1 MKTMIKSLKSI
12 GILLFL
18 FLLNSGFE
26 IYSPGVV
33 YSPSLK
39 TKNDLNMSVSL
50 AAPVS
55 SWLNIGAAYAI
66 DNHTGLMIHGISNN
80 VNHKGAVTI
89 DLTNTISYSNTNTS
103 INKIRMNA
111 VEIGA
116 GCFYSLGRKKNRL
129 FQLYGGIGGGSGSDA
144 YVDNDLLK
152 YMVSSKFYTA
162 FLQTSW
168 AYTGKYFESELDLK
182 ANYVRIYSFSGIIP
196 YEYDELHTIPY
207 MFKDLNSSG
216 ICIEPVY
223 TMKVGSPSL
232 KAIFQFGL
240 ETNYVINSPEYEYNW
255 QTGTSSLDIAAL
267 LSVFK
272 VSIGISF
279 TFREND
285 FKH

>member
-1 MKTMIKSLKSI
+1 MKTLIKSLKSVT
-12 GILLFL
+12 ILLFL
-18 FLLNSGFE
+18 FLLNSGFVM
-26 IYSPGVV
+26 YSPGVV

-55 SWLNIGAAYAI
+55 SWLNIGVAYAI
-66 DNHTGLMIHGISNN
+66 DNHMGLMVQGISNN
-80 VNHKGAVTI
+80 VSYRTTTI
-89 DLTNTISYSNTNTS
+89 NLPSIKTS
-103 INKIRMNA
+103 INNINMNA
-111 VEIGA
+111 VEIGT
-116 GCFYSLGRKKNRL
+116 GCFYTLGRKKNRL
-129 FQLYGGIGGGSGSDA
+129 FQLYGGIGGGSGRDSYINDGLSD
-144 YVDNDLLK
+144 

-168 AYTGKYFESELDLK
+168 AYTGRYFESELDLK
-182 ANYVRIYSFSGIIP
+182 ANYVGVYSFSGTIP

-207 MFKDLNSSG
+207 EFKDLNASG
-216 ICIEPVY
+216 IYIEPVY

-240 ETNYVINSPEYEYNW
+240 ETGYVISSPEYEYNW
-255 QTGTSSLDIAAL
+255 QTGTSSLSLAYL

-272 VSIGISF
+272 VSIGISY

-285 FKH
+285 F